1 MARIFCL
8 LILENVAKY
17 YAVGGFL
24 LGLQRFVSQGVGN
37 ADAVAEEIVEDKLH
51 RKEQPVEQENE
62 MKKRLGLFIG
72 SLLQIFAVMIL
83 IFAIATALIGK
94 ESEKFPNLFLL
105 ENEGIAVQ
113 TLFQLFAFSFLICA
127 LRFFFFTDVFLK
139 KTGLVLRYVLFF
151 VLTIAVFV
159 IITLIFSWIP
169 NKPLY
174 WLLVLASYSVSTII
188 SIFVTTLFARKEDEK
203 LNDALAKMK
212 NRQGE

>member
-1 MARIFCL
+1 MF
-8 LILENVAKY
+8 K
-17 YAVGGFL
+17 
-24 LGLQRFVSQGVGN
+24 
-37 ADAVAEEIVEDKLH
+37 ED
-51 RKEQPVEQENE
+51 E
-62 MKKRLGLFIG
+62 MKKRLGLFIE

-127 LRFFFFTDVFLK
+127 LRFIFFTDVFLK

>member
-1 MARIFCL
+1 MRK
-8 LILENVAKY
+8 ILRP
-17 YAVGGFL
+17 
-24 LGLQRFVSQGVGN
+24 GLVF
-37 ADAVAEEIVEDKLH
+37 K
-51 RKEQPVEQENE
+51 ENE
-62 MKKRLGLFIG
+62 MKKRLGLFIE

-127 LRFFFFTDVFLK
+127 LRFIFFTDVFLK

-169 NKPLY
+169 NKLLY

-212 NRQGE
+212 NRQSE

>member
-1 MARIFCL
+1 
-8 LILENVAKY
+8 
-17 YAVGGFL
+17 
-24 LGLQRFVSQGVGN
+24 
-37 ADAVAEEIVEDKLH
+37 
-51 RKEQPVEQENE
+51 

-127 LRFFFFTDVFLK
+127 LRFIFFTDVFLK

-151 VLTIAVFV
+151 VLTIAAFV

-169 NKPLY
+169 NKLLY

-212 NRQGE
+212 NRQSE

>member
-1 MARIFCL
+1 MF
-8 LILENVAKY
+8 K
-17 YAVGGFL
+17 
-24 LGLQRFVSQGVGN
+24 
-37 ADAVAEEIVEDKLH
+37 
-51 RKEQPVEQENE
+51 ENE

-127 LRFFFFTDVFLK
+127 LRFIFFTDVFLK

-169 NKPLY
+169 NKLLY

>member
-1 MARIFCL
+1 
-8 LILENVAKY
+8 
-17 YAVGGFL
+17 
-24 LGLQRFVSQGVGN
+24 
-37 ADAVAEEIVEDKLH
+37 
-51 RKEQPVEQENE
+51 

-127 LRFFFFTDVFLK
+127 LRFIFFTDVFLK

-151 VLTIAVFV
+151 VLTIAAFV

-169 NKPLY
+169 NKLLY

>member
-1 MARIFCL
+1 
-8 LILENVAKY
+8 
-17 YAVGGFL
+17 
-24 LGLQRFVSQGVGN
+24 
-37 ADAVAEEIVEDKLH
+37 
-51 RKEQPVEQENE
+51 
-62 MKKRLGLFIG
+62 MKKRLGLFIE

-127 LRFFFFTDVFLK
+127 LRFIFFTDVFLK
-139 KTGLVLRYVLFF
+139 KTGLVLRSVLFF

-169 NKPLY
+169 NKLLY

-212 NRQGE
+212 NRQSE

>member
-1 MARIFCL
+1 
-8 LILENVAKY
+8 
-17 YAVGGFL
+17 
-24 LGLQRFVSQGVGN
+24 
-37 ADAVAEEIVEDKLH
+37 
-51 RKEQPVEQENE
+51 

-127 LRFFFFTDVFLK
+127 LRFIFFTDVFLK

-169 NKPLY
+169 NKLLY

-212 NRQGE
+212 NRQSE

>member
-1 MARIFCL
+1 
-8 LILENVAKY
+8 
-17 YAVGGFL
+17 
-24 LGLQRFVSQGVGN
+24 
-37 ADAVAEEIVEDKLH
+37 
-51 RKEQPVEQENE
+51 

-127 LRFFFFTDVFLK
+127 LRFIFFTDVFLK

-169 NKPLY
+169 NKLLY

-212 NRQGE
+212 NMQGE

>member
-1 MARIFCL
+1 
-8 LILENVAKY
+8 
-17 YAVGGFL
+17 
-24 LGLQRFVSQGVGN
+24 
-37 ADAVAEEIVEDKLH
+37 
-51 RKEQPVEQENE
+51 

-127 LRFFFFTDVFLK
+127 LRFIFFTDVFLK

-169 NKPLY
+169 NKLLY

>member
-1 MARIFCL
+1 MF
-8 LILENVAKY
+8 K
-17 YAVGGFL
+17 
-24 LGLQRFVSQGVGN
+24 
-37 ADAVAEEIVEDKLH
+37 
-51 RKEQPVEQENE
+51 ENE

-127 LRFFFFTDVFLK
+127 LRFIFFTDVFLK
-139 KTGLVLRYVLFF
+139 KTGLALRYVLFF

-169 NKPLY
+169 NKLLY

>member
-1 MARIFCL
+1 MF
-8 LILENVAKY
+8 K
-17 YAVGGFL
+17 
-24 LGLQRFVSQGVGN
+24 
-37 ADAVAEEIVEDKLH
+37 
-51 RKEQPVEQENE
+51 ENE
-62 MKKRLGLFIG
+62 MKKRLGLFIE

-127 LRFFFFTDVFLK
+127 LRFIFFTDVFLK

-169 NKPLY
+169 NKLLY

-212 NRQGE
+212 NMQGE

>member
-1 MARIFCL
+1 MRK
-8 LILENVAKY
+8 ILR
-17 YAVGGFL
+17 
-24 LGLQRFVSQGVGN
+24 LGLVF
-37 ADAVAEEIVEDKLH
+37 K
-51 RKEQPVEQENE
+51 ENE

-127 LRFFFFTDVFLK
+127 LRFIFFTDVFLK
-139 KTGLVLRYVLFF
+139 KTGIVLRYVLFF
-151 VLTIAVFV
+151 VLTIAAFV

-169 NKPLY
+169 NKLLY